1 MANNK
6 GSIADECEKWLRQVV
21 KNQGCTCFFS
31 QPACIGAMRQ
41 AMVASQMLVALVVM
55 LVGSVEGQAA
65 IDRSPSPFAMR
76 SDTTSAGPLSHII
89 SACSAA

>member
-1 MANNK
+1 
-6 GSIADECEKWLRQVV
+6 
-21 KNQGCTCFFS
+21 
-31 QPACIGAMRQ
+31 
-41 AMVASQMLVALVVM
+41 MVASQMLVALVVM

-76 SDTTSAGPLSHII
+76 SDTPSAGPLSHII